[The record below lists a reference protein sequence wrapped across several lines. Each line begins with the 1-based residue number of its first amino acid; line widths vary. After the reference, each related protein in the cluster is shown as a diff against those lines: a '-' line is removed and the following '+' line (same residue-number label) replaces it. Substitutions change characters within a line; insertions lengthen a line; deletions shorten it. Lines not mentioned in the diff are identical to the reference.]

1 MIVPVSS
8 EFPASISSSDVDELD
23 SQRRIWKL
31 KRPSLWGLLGDESIR
46 DPLVLILVTLGRNS
60 PETLRS
66 PSPPLLPPPPLL
78 LLLLPEVGGGGL
90 RESSEGLEEELL
102 LLLESAG
109 PRLRSWWS
117 AASGLGLVRSRNP
130 GGATARFPF
139 EEVEVEVEM
148 EDLLPPLP
156 A

>member
-78 LLLLPEVGGGGL
+78 LLLLLEVGGGGL
-90 RESSEGLEEELL
+90 RGSSEGLEELLL

-148 EDLLPPLP
+148 EDLPPLP
-156 A
+156 G